1 MGLTAIC
8 ACLIGL
14 VATIVHQTRNT
25 FSVKE
30 HWLWCYW
37 VILLGSLT
45 IIFGIYVLISSD
57 ASARLAPGIILI
69 CLGMIDLLALNNALS
84 KPVSTNPE
92 NVAPQTP
99 EQNAIADG
107 YAPDSPA
114 PVVQQT
120 SARTTTSN
128 GHNPFRN

>member
-1 MGLTAIC
+1 MK
-8 ACLIGL
+8 
-14 VATIVHQTRNT
+14 VRN
-25 FSVKE
+25 
-30 HWLWCYW
+30 
-37 VILLGSLT
+37 LGRKSLEE
-45 IIFGIYVLISSD
+45 VMAKLDS
-57 ASARLAPGIILI
+57 
-69 CLGMIDLLALNNALS
+69 LGFKLMQDLLALNNALS